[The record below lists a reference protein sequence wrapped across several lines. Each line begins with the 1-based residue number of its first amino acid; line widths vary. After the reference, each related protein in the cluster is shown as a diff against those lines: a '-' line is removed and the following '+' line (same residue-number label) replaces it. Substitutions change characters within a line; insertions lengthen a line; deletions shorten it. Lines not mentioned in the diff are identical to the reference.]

1 MFTYIKL
8 KNYCSL
14 VDFQVNFMGKR
25 DNPKKLILIYGENG
39 VGKSNLATAFFTL
52 YETLRTMSI
61 KDMLEKLR
69 ESVSDEEFD
78 DSSFQKFMKQNLK
91 DIESIIKSS
100 KTINSQDSM
109 LLEFGFKLN
118 GKKGVYRIETDN
130 THIISEH
137 LDFVLNKNKT
147 DELYVVGKIEE
158 LEALKDHPQ
167 VTLIDAREIFE
178 MTENILAIRR
188 KKESSLVKA
197 MMLARNNEVD
207 AVLSCG
213 NTGAYYACAMLF
225 LKRIKGIEKSCLM
238 ATIPT
243 LNDKGVCMLDV
254 GANAENTVDQLV
266 QFAIMG
272 NVYAK
277 NVRHIQKPK
286 VALLNIGSEEHKG
299 DEIHKET
306 YQSLSTLEQIDFV
319 GNIEGKEIL
328 RGDVDVIVTDG
339 FTGNVTLKTIEG
351 VALSMMSALKDG
363 FMASTRNKLGAVIS
377 KPVLKG
383 LKTKFDPAGVG
394 GALMMGFVKPVV
406 KAHGASDAK
415 AFESAMNLAFEMVEV
430 NVVEKM
436 KVGLDESGIR

>member
-1 MFTYIKL
+1 MKEQNKERKL
-8 KNYCSL
+8 HLKAVAGIHYEAMALYSENLKSLDDLKDGATIAVPNDGSNESRALALLAKN
-14 VDFQVNFMGKR
+14 N
-25 DNPKKLILIYGENG
+25 LIELNDD
-39 VGKSNLATAFFTL
+39 TL
-52 YETLRTMSI
+52 YTASSI
-61 KDMLEKLR
+61 TA
-69 ESVSDEEFD
+69 
-78 DSSFQKFMKQNLK
+78 NPH
-91 DIESIIKSS
+91 
-100 KTINSQDSM
+100 N
-109 LLEFGFKLN
+109 
-118 GKKGVYRIETDN
+118 Y
-130 THIISEH
+130 
-137 LDFVLNKNKT
+137 
-147 DELYVVGKIEE
+147 KIEE

-328 RGDVDVIVTDG
+328 RGDS
-339 FTGNVTLKTIEG
+339 E
-351 VALSMMSALKDG
+351 
-363 FMASTRNKLGAVIS
+363 
-377 KPVLKG
+377 
-383 LKTKFDPAGVG
+383 
-394 GALMMGFVKPVV
+394 
-406 KAHGASDAK
+406 
-415 AFESAMNLAFEMVEV
+415 
-430 NVVEKM
+430 
-436 KVGLDESGIR
+436 

>member
-1 MFTYIKL
+1 M
-8 KNYCSL
+8 
-14 VDFQVNFMGKR
+14 Q
-25 DNPKKLILIYGENG
+25 
-39 VGKSNLATAFFTL
+39 
-52 YETLRTMSI
+52 
-61 KDMLEKLR
+61 
-69 ESVSDEEFD
+69 
-78 DSSFQKFMKQNLK
+78 
-91 DIESIIKSS
+91 
-100 KTINSQDSM
+100 
-109 LLEFGFKLN
+109 
-118 GKKGVYRIETDN
+118 
-130 THIISEH
+130 H
-137 LDFVLNKNKT
+137 L
-147 DELYVVGKIEE
+147 
-158 LEALKDHPQ
+158 Q
-167 VTLIDAREIFE
+167 
-178 MTENILAIRR
+178 
-188 KKESSLVKA
+188 
-197 MMLARNNEVD
+197 
-207 AVLSCG
+207 
-213 NTGAYYACAMLF
+213 LF

>member
-1 MFTYIKL
+1 MCY
-8 KNYCSL
+8 NA
-14 VDFQVNFMGKR
+14 KR
-25 DNPKKLILIYGENG
+25 GENM
-39 VGKSNLATAFFTL
+39 KLAIDA
-52 YETLRTMSI
+52 MSG
-61 KDMLEKLR
+61 DLG
-69 ESVSDEEFD
+69 
-78 DSSFQKFMKQNLK
+78 SSIVVEACQSF
-91 DIESIIKSS
+91 
-100 KTINSQDSM
+100 
-109 LLEFGFKLN
+109 
-118 GKKGVYRIETDN
+118 
-130 THIISEH
+130 
-137 LDFVLNKNKT
+137 LNKNKT

-328 RGDVDVIVTDG
+328 RGDVDVIV
-339 FTGNVTLKTIEG
+339 
-351 VALSMMSALKDG
+351 
-363 FMASTRNKLGAVIS
+363 
-377 KPVLKG
+377 
-383 LKTKFDPAGVG
+383 
-394 GALMMGFVKPVV
+394 
-406 KAHGASDAK
+406 H
-415 AFESAMNLAFEMVEV
+415 
-430 NVVEKM
+430 
-436 KVGLDESGIR
+436 